1 MANVEIDREIRV
13 RVVKEE
19 MVRPRS
25 RILRRGSNGSRDGES
40 REVEPMFLSAV
51 DTMGPK
57 APHFG
62 RILFYKASP
71 TPLGLG
77 GHHEGMEEIMKRS
90 LGLALEEFYP
100 LAGRLHADANGRL
113 HVVCDDTGVPF
124 IEAVV
129 EGNVTL
135 VDLSRSGRF
144 SWQPF
149 FTQLAPAV
157 DPKDYC
163 SAPPLIVQ
171 V

>member
-1 MANVEIDREIRV
+1 MANVQVDQDIRV

-19 MVRPRS
+19 MVRPS
-25 RILRRGSNGSRDGES
+25 RNGSRDGKS
-40 REVEPMFLSAV
+40 RGVEPMFLSAM
-51 DTMGPK
+51 DTLCPK
-57 APHFG
+57 SPHFG
-62 RILFYKASP
+62 RILFYEARP
-71 TPLGLG
+71 TPLDLG
-77 GHHEGMEEIMKRS
+77 RHHEGIEEIMKRS

-135 VDLSRSGRF
+135 ADLNRSGRF
-144 SWQPF
+144 QWQPF
-149 FTQLAPAV
+149 FTQLAPSV
-157 DPKDYC
+157 DPEDYC
-163 SAPPLIVQ
+163 VAPPLIVQ